1 MLLKEWDILE
11 EELFLQ
17 VLGAGG
23 NNHAFAA
30 ADHRQKI
37 SQGLAR
43 SRSGLNDQVPL
54 LAQRF
59 FHRFRHLQLATT
71 ELVIRVR
78 LAEQS
83 SGGEELMQRGQP
95 ARGTAAVSGW

>member
-23 NNHAFAA
+23 NDHAFAA
-30 ADHRQKI
+30 ADHRQQV

-43 SRSGLNDQVPL
+43 SRSGLDDQVPL
-54 LAQRF
+54 LR
-59 FHRFRHLQLATT
+59 
-71 ELVIRVR
+71 
-78 LAEQS
+78 
-83 SGGEELMQRGQP
+83 
-95 ARGTAAVSGW
+95 